1 MAIEGN
7 YFKAMH
13 QSGWSS
19 FWKFHW
25 SEIPLTFCLP
35 GRIFTKC
42 NLIRWLRG
50 FQPITVRMTFQIID
64 EACLATP
71 TSNELLVWSSSG
83 HFTRAFTMRVTCMKL
98 DWCIIPC
105 TTEFY
110 RDRRLNRDSP
120 GQTGTYARSSN
131 KVTSTKC
138 QIWVLHEQLQ
148 CAIALV
154 SDAQIKSKLS
164 LAPKSWLSRNDSKTL
179 YKTSRHLPC

>member
-1 MAIEGN
+1 MEKWRNNKTPILQMASEEN

-120 GQTGTYARSSN
+120 GQTGTYGVGLVLKSQVQNAKFEYCTSN
-131 KVTSTKC
+131 YSVPS
-138 QIWVLHEQLQ
+138 
-148 CAIALV
+148 
-154 SDAQIKSKLS
+154 
-164 LAPKSWLSRNDSKTL
+164 P
-179 YKTSRHLPC
+179 